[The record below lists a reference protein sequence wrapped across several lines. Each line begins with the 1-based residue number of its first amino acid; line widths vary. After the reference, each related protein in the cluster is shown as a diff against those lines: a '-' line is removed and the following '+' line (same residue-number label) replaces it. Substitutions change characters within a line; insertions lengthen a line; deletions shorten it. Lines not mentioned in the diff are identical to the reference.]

1 VTQTEVQSWYIPM
14 EPDDKKATEVA
25 QRPVSKHV
33 ISIPVPYVNS
43 YGAITK
49 ALEGIQTASTP
60 DRFTQ
65 DFLSTKLNLKGG
77 SPKPVIPFLKRTG
90 FLNGDGTPTELYKE
104 FRNSTSRPTAA
115 AKSIKKGYLPLYE
128 INEYVHDL
136 NDKDLEGV
144 IVQATGLD
152 SKSKTVKSILGSFKA
167 LRTFAKFDGETLQ
180 EEETSNS
187 TELEKKQDLHG
198 STRSSSQ
205 PIGLKLGYVINL
217 NLPATS
223 DIAVFDAIF
232 KSLREHI
239 LE

>member
-1 VTQTEVQSWYIPM
+1 MVPNNKNE
-14 EPDDKKATEVA
+14 ATEELLKLS
-25 QRPVSKHV
+25 RHT
-33 ISIPVPYVNS
+33 ISISVPYVNS

-49 ALEGIQTASTP
+49 ALERIQTASTP

-104 FRNSTSRPTAA
+104 FRNAAFRFKAA
-115 AKSIKKGYLPLYE
+115 AKAIRKGYSSLYE

-136 NDKDLEGV
+136 GDKDLEGI

-152 SKSKTVKSILGSFKA
+152 SKSKAVKAILGSFKA
-167 LRTFAKFDGETLQ
+167 LRSFAKFDDDVSRVSEPSELKEVEQKTEPDKPQ
-180 EEETSNS
+180 EFP
-187 TELEKKQDLHG
+187 K
-198 STRSSSQ
+198 Q
-205 PIGLKLGYVINL
+205 PIGLNLGYVINL

-232 KSLREHI
+232 KSLRKHI